1 MFVPDLPLPR
11 YGEARAVVLDVGHGL
26 AVIVETR
33 EHRLL
38 FDAGPA
44 FRSGFDSGAEVAL
57 PALAANGR
65 RDLDLLVVSH
75 ADNDHSGGAA
85 AVAAAFPRAEVL
97 HGPDMVALR
106 GRWCERGQE
115 WEWDGVHFSIM
126 HPGSGVAARGNDSSC
141 VLKVTAVGG
150 TLLIAGD
157 IERRGEAAVTAEAIA
172 AEVVVVPHHGSA
184 TSSSPGFVAAVGAEH
199 AVVSAG
205 FGNRWGLPRPEVRE
219 RWRESGAAVVVTG
232 ESGAV
237 SIALAPEGV
246 RVRAERDGRHR
257 YWQALVA
264 AGS

>member
-11 YGEARAVVLDVGHGL
+11 HGEARAVVLDVGHGL

-44 FRSGFDSGAEVAL
+44 FRSGFDSGAEVVL
-57 PALAANGR
+57 PALAASGR
-65 RDLDLLVVSH
+65 RDLDLLLVSH

-199 AVVSAG
+199 AVVSAVAIVG
-205 FGNRWGLPRPEVRE
+205 ARPRSAS
-219 RWRESGAAVVVTG
+219 WRESGAAVVVWR
-232 ESGAV
+232 SARSV
-237 SIALAPEGV
+237 SRSHEGDT
-246 RVRAERDGRHR
+246 VRAERDGCHH
-257 YWQALVA
+257 YWQALWRRA
-264 AGS
+264 RAIFTW